1 MKKNKRNVKYIFLI
15 LSIIICS
22 LGVIHG
28 RNKKNILEDI
38 PLVREYVFDLISL
51 SKIDINNYSI
61 DTNFK
66 DSYSDKTVEEIWN
79 ESLSNKYI
87 KEHNSNELK
96 LSKSRKFVSKVADLF
111 KEIHLT
117 QIRFVKSNLIPSDK
131 LEGEQ
136 SESTL
141 NNFISDVEKNKK
153 KLLSDMKI
161 IEKEMKE
168 DINSYIIF
176 ANKYNANIQI
186 SDEQK
191 KYNEY
196 FKNEY
201 SDFLD
206 KQFDSKLNEVLKN

>member
-1 MKKNKRNVKYIFLI
+1 MKKYIKNVKYIFLI
-15 LSIIICS
+15 LFIITCS
-22 LGVIHG
+22 TGIIHSK
-28 RNKKNILEDI
+28 NKKNALEDI

-87 KEHNSNELK
+87 NEHKSSNLK
-96 LSKSRKFVSKVADLF
+96 LDRSEKFIDKLSGLF
-111 KEIHLT
+111 KEVHLT

-136 SESTL
+136 SEITL
-141 NNFISDVEKNKK
+141 NDFISDIEKNKK
-153 KLLSDMKI
+153 KLLSDI
-161 IEKEMKE
+161 NLIEMEMKE
-168 DINSYIIF
+168 EISSYITFI
-176 ANKYNANIQI
+176 NKYNVDIQI
-186 SDEQK
+186 SNEQE
-191 KYNEY
+191 KYKEY
-196 FKNEY
+196 FESEY

-206 KQFDSKLNEVLKN
+206 KQFDSKLNELLKS